1 MMRGLAMN
9 DEDYLNG
16 ALIGSIITMIASL
29 MIFVAIRD
37 LGRGE
42 CEQDLPRAQQCELKW
57 VKPESAKK

>member
-1 MMRGLAMN
+1 MS

-37 LGRGE
+37 LGRSE

-57 VKPESAKK
+57 VKPVSAKE